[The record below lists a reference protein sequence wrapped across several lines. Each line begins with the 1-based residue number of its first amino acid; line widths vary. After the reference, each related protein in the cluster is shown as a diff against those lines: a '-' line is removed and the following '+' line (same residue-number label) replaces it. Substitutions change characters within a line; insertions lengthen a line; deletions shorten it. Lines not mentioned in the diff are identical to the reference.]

1 MGALQDKVAWV
12 TGSSRGIGAAIAR
25 LFAHEGAKVV
35 VHGRNPQ
42 TLASVRTEIE
52 RAGGRAVDVIAD
64 TTRFGELELARRH
77 IEDTLGPIEILV
89 ANAGGSFTPPG
100 PIEDTSE
107 EGWRASVDGNLTST
121 FLSIKCVLP
130 GMKARNAG
138 NIITLSSAAGRR
150 PYPVAPIPY
159 SVAKAGIEL
168 MTQVVASQAGPYNIR
183 VNCIAPETILTADNE
198 ERIPDEHKRQLIAG
212 RPLKRLGTPEDIAR
226 ASLFLASDAS
236 AWITGVILD
245 VAGGAVMVR

>member
-12 TGSSRGIGAAIAR
+12 TGSSRGIGAAIAQ

-35 VHGRNPQ
+35 VHGRDKHA
-42 TLASVRTEIE
+42 LASVRIQIE
-52 RAGGRAVDVIAD
+52 RAGGRAVEIIAD
-64 TTRFGELELARRH
+64 TTRFAEIELARRR

-107 EGWRASVDGNLTST
+107 DGWRASVDGNLTST
-121 FLSIKCVLP
+121 FLSIKSVLP
-130 GMKARNAG
+130 GMKTRSAG

-150 PYPVAPIPY
+150 PHPVAPIPY

-183 VNCIAPETILTADNE
+183 VNCIAPETILTDRNE
-198 ERIPDEHKRQLIAG
+198 ERIPDEQKRQLMAS
-212 RPLKRLGTPEDIAR
+212 RPLKRLGTPEDIAG
-226 ASLFLASDAS
+226 AALFLASEAS